1 VRILQLFIHLNDEQE
16 AALFDKYKDE
26 IMVKTFLKERADQA
40 ITHECIKIK
49 NEKEKAERIL
59 NQPEKL

>member
-1 VRILQLFIHLNDEQE
+1 MIIRDFFIILSDEQE
-16 AALFDKYKDE
+16 KLLLEKYKDE
-26 IMVKTFLKERADQA
+26 VMVKTMLRTYMDNA